1 MSCKWKSN
9 RCEDRW
15 CENKADESGYCIFH
29 KHNKNDKENK
39 VFIEKIKEEKISDFS
54 GFIFED
60 KFDINEVIDYE
71 YDELKFIET
80 KFLKEVIFSE
90 YEFRGNVY
98 FENIYFKEKVSF
110 KDSIFDN
117 NCIFYKVEFS
127 KKHINEKIFEKVKF
141 RGQNITIN
149 KVKNLPRMD
158 GISFNGCTKFIL
170 KNIDYKKESYL
181 NGKVNYKI
189 ARNQAQKIG
198 DHERIGHY
206 YYKERAYG
214 SKTMKAS
221 DYPSYRDYMSEKLF
235 DILSRYTIGYGER
248 PWNIFIIAFLIISIF
263 AFLYMFTGIKSISNN
278 VIGVNVYNLNQYSF
292 LEIIRLYIDLWYFS
306 MVTFSTVGYGDMIVT
321 SIIGKILV
329 SIEVFLG
336 VTIGATWASVVIKRM
351 IR

>member
-9 RCEDRW
+9 TYEDRC

-29 KHNKNDKENK
+29 KHNKNDKEK
-39 VFIEKIKEEKISDFS
+39 KDFIEKIKEEKISDFS

-71 YDELKFIET
+71 YYELKFIET
-80 KFLKEVIFSE
+80 KFLKEVVFSK
-90 YEFRGNVY
+90 YEFKGNVY

-117 NCIFYKVEFS
+117 NCIFYKVEFN
-127 KKHINEKIFEKVKF
+127 KKYINEKIFEKVKF
-141 RGQNITIN
+141 IGQNLTIN

-189 ARNQAQKIG
+189 ARNQSQKIG

-214 SKTMKAS
+214 SKTMKVS

-248 PWNIFIIAFLIISIF
+248 PWNIFIIAFIIISIF
-263 AFLYMFTGIKSISNN
+263 AFLYMFTGIESISNN
-278 VIGVNVYNLNQYSF
+278 VIGVDVYNLNQYSF
-292 LEIIRLYIDLWYFS
+292 LEIIKSYIDLWYFS

-321 SIIGKILV
+321 SIFGKILV